1 MITTLIVALIPYII
15 ASLLFLLFILELDA
29 GCSSLATP
37 KWRIRLN
44 PIRNF
49 KTNWAWDRKLNELL
63 DDNAPIKI
71 VDQYHAMIGD
81 QEIWLENFPY
91 ASFSGPGSNAQRLPT
106 RKTAV
111 RLTERLMQHGW
122 VPK

>member
-15 ASLLFLLFILELDA
+15 VSLLFLLFILALYT
-29 GCSSLATP
+29 GYSSLVPP

-49 KTNWAWDRKLNELL
+49 KTNWAWDRKLNKLL

-91 ASFSGPGSNAQRLPT
+91 AVFTGRGVWVSSILS
-106 RKTAV
+106 RKTTV
-111 RLTERLMQHGW
+111 RLTERLMQLGW